1 MAKKTKKAL
10 NIEKILNSGI
20 FVRDQSKFLNLDT
33 KEPKIKQMIIDLI
46 NKYGDIKTILNLQEL
61 LSSSNV
67 SRSKSIPRP
76 QNPWV
81 LYRKNISKGLNLTVG
96 ETSGIAS
103 YLWRKR
109 SERES

>member
-46 NKYGDIKTILNLQEL
+46 DKYGDIKTILNLQEL
-61 LSSSNV
+61 L
-67 SRSKSIPRP
+67 
-76 QNPWV
+76 
-81 LYRKNISKGLNLTVG
+81 
-96 ETSGIAS
+96 
-103 YLWRKR
+103 KR
-109 SERES
+109 IKFNSW